1 MSFKAK
7 VHGFFSSLTGFV
19 VRLVMGAIVAAII
32 WFGGAFLID
41 YVLNFF
47 ANANYDTVVASKYS
61 AETTMGYAVRGAI
74 AVIAFLWIVFRKM
87 K

>member
-7 VHGFFSSLTGFV
+7 VHGFFSSLTGFIIRVITGV
-19 VRLVMGAIVAAII
+19 VVAAII
-32 WFGGAFLID
+32 WYGGGFLID

-47 ANANYDTVVASKYS
+47 ANANYDTVVAGKFS
-61 AETTMGYAVRGAI
+61 ADTPMGYGIRGAI
-74 AVIAFLWIVFRKM
+74 AVIAFLWIVFRKS

>member
-7 VHGFFSSLTGFV
+7 VNGFFNRLTGFI
-19 VRLVMGAIVAAII
+19 VRLITGVIVAAII
-32 WFGGAFLID
+32 WYGGGFLID

-47 ANANYDTVVASKYS
+47 ANANYDTVVAGKYS
-61 AETTMGYAVRGAI
+61 ADTTMGYAVRGVI
-74 AVIAFLWIVFRKM
+74 AVLAFLWIVFRKT